1 MLSVATMLPSS
12 PSTAPDAEP
21 IPPTPPSVD
30 PAAPQPSAGSDV
42 RGRPV
47 GPIGPA
53 RAWLAA
59 QPRSGGWLAAVFG
72 GLAIALA
79 MPDCDW
85 VLPVLVALVP
95 ALALARR
102 LPRKRRFRL
111 GWWLGFVSQLVIMRW
126 IPFTVT
132 EMSAVPLPVAWL
144 MWFAYAAWHALPY
157 GLFFA
162 LSEPVRRAVATR
174 APWASAIAV
183 AALFAVLEWAW
194 PMVFPWSLGQAFWE
208 FPPVACIAGWV
219 GVPGLVF
226 FVALVNAAL
235 AEAWVVRRDGTSAR
249 AAVAAAGLALA
260 LLAAGTAWHLV
271 ARGAPATRTLQ
282 VAIVQANYTLDQKKH
297 ATLVQRVQLLDK
309 LDGLLGQIPRGK
321 FDLILGSEGAFPL
334 YWKVDAEGQDP
345 RMGGINARATRR
357 FLRMLADGPHT
368 TAVFGGLRENDNKDA
383 WNSAVL
389 ITPDGHIAS
398 VYDKRTLVP
407 FGEYIPFSDLFPSLK
422 SVRGIG
428 HLEAGVAPCAF
439 DIVGVPTICGIC
451 YETMFAGDV
460 RANAGDARL
469 QLNLTID
476 TWFGRSTAP
485 WMHLMVHS
493 SRAIELGTP
502 LVRAALTGVS
512 TVIYPDGTLGP
523 SLGLD
528 ETGVLPVEVP
538 ITELT
543 PPYRVLGP
551 VLPYALAVLVGL
563 ALIDAFLRRR
573 ELFPRPAVGGTA

>member
-1 MLSVATMLPSS
+1 
-12 PSTAPDAEP
+12 
-21 IPPTPPSVD
+21 
-30 PAAPQPSAGSDV
+30 
-42 RGRPV
+42 
-47 GPIGPA
+47 
-53 RAWLAA
+53 
-59 QPRSGGWLAAVFG
+59 
-72 GLAIALA
+72 
-79 MPDCDW
+79 
-85 VLPVLVALVP
+85 LPVLVALVP
-95 ALALARR
+95 ALVLARTR
-102 LPRKRRFRL
+102 PRKRRFRL
-111 GWWLGFVSQLVIMRW
+111 GWWLGVVFQLVIMRW

-144 MWFAYAAWHALPY
+144 MWFAYAAWHAIPY

-183 AALFAVLEWAW
+183 AALFVVLESGW
-194 PMVFPWSLGQAFWE
+194 PTVFPWSLGQAFWE
-208 FPPVACIAGWV
+208 FPPVACIAGLV

-235 AEAWVVRRDGTSAR
+235 ADAWVARRDAGFAR
-249 AAVAAAGLALA
+249 THGAPAAVAAGGLALT
-260 LLAAGTAWHLV
+260 LLAAGTAWHLI
-271 ARGAPATRTLQ
+271 ARAAPVTRTLQ

-297 ATLVQRVQLLDK
+297 ATLPQRVQLLDK
-309 LDGLLGQIPRGK
+309 LEGLLAQIPRGR
-321 FDLILGSEGAFPL
+321 FDLIVGSEGTFPL

-345 RMGGINARATRR
+345 RTGGLNARSTRR
-357 FLRMLADGPHT
+357 LLKTLADGPHT
-368 TAVFGGLRENDNKDA
+368 TAVFGGLRENDAKQA

-389 ITPDGHIAS
+389 VTPDGHIAN

-407 FGEYIPFSDLFPSLK
+407 FGEYIPLSSLFPSLK
-422 SVRGIG
+422 NVRGIG

-460 RANAGDARL
+460 RADAGDARL

-476 TWFGRSTAP
+476 TWFGHSTAP
-485 WMHLMVHS
+485 WMHLMVQS

-512 TVIYPDGTLGP
+512 TVVYPDGTLGP

-528 ETGVLPVEVP
+528 ETGVLPVAVP

-543 PPYRVLGP
+543 PLYRVLGP
-551 VLPYALAVLVGL
+551 VLPYTLAVLVGL
-563 ALIDAFLRRR
+563 ILIDALRRRR